1 MTFQTF
7 HLIAF
12 VLCSLAAVGGALGV
26 VLERRAFYSGLA
38 LALSILAV
46 AGLFALLGA
55 TFLAA
60 LQVLIYVGAVA
71 VIFLFVVG
79 FLGVYTEAERGL
91 RRRYL
96 LVGAATTAAAL
107 GFILLQVWRALR
119 EAAPAVAPGVAGDAR
134 AFAEALFERFAL
146 PLELT
151 SLFFLIALVAA
162 VYLTRGRR
170 VP

>member
-1 MTFQTF
+1 MTLFG
-7 HLIAF
+7 IAF

-26 VLERRAFYSGLA
+26 VLERRPFYAGLGLA
-38 LALSILAV
+38 VSVLAV

-60 LQVLIYVGAVA
+60 LQVLIYAGAVV

-79 FLGVYTEAERGL
+79 FLGVYTEAERRV

-96 LVGAATTAAAL
+96 LIGGVTTVVAL
-107 GFILLQVWRALR
+107 GLIVLQVGRVLWRT
-119 EAAPAVAPGVAGDAR
+119 APVGGATVPGDVR

-162 VYLTRGRR
+162 VYLTRPRR
-170 VP
+170 AS

>member
-1 MTFQTF
+1 MTFPAF

-38 LALSILAV
+38 LALSVLAV
-46 AGLFALLGA
+46 AGLLALLGA

-60 LQVLIYVGAVA
+60 LQVLIYVGAIA

-79 FLGVYTEAERGL
+79 FLGVYTEAERRL

-96 LVGAATTAAAL
+96 LAGAVPTVIAL
-107 GFILLQVWRALR
+107 GLIVMEIGRALR
-119 EAAPAVAPGVAGDAR
+119 GTSPAATPVVAGDVR

>member
-1 MTFQTF
+1 MTF
-7 HLIAF
+7 HLVAF

-38 LALSILAV
+38 LALSVLAV
-46 AGLFALLGA
+46 AGLLALLGA

-79 FLGVYTEAERGL
+79 FLGVYTEAERRL

-96 LVGAATTAAAL
+96 LVGTATTVAVL
-107 GFILLQVWRALR
+107 GLIVGAVGRVLR
-119 EAAPAVAPGVAGDAR
+119 ETAPAVAPGIAGDVR

-162 VYLTRGRR
+162 VYLTRER
-170 VP
+170 PTP